1 MSNPMMRKNFQLP
14 LLALAGLS
22 VGLALTSCVMK
33 QTAGSRAS
41 GQSKLMD
48 ESFAAQNACN
58 PDDHTRPFIIEWDA
72 TDMSSFESLAA
83 TDIVIVKYE
92 GCKMRVLDEC
102 KNDSIRGSQGAYK
115 PPEWTSGSLET
126 LDIHNEGE
134 LYAKLPLGQATL
146 GGRVAGGE
154 RFHMEYYVAGTVYA
168 TRDAVYRDDLASNPG
183 CDTATHFVYGYNLG
197 AFALGSANELKT
209 EVGGSMYGFGAGG
222 KTSKGSKAEKK
233 GGELAAC
240 TSDAATEVKGCKTPI
255 RLNLRSIRDGE
266 NPEVAV
272 MAAPDDAASMSAAG
286 VINTKLEMSD
296 EARAHYEAANQKA
309 VANDGKGC
317 LKELDAHDK
326 LDANHKSTDPKSYLA
341 MLRAQCVMKSGKCE
355 PGKAQMRKTLE
366 ATQQV
371 ALAPEHLDKMVESY
385 AGMWCQGDS
394 MSERDQLLQA
404 LQKLTNAAFT
414 SREDVK
420 FCDDT
425 WAKIKK
431 LAPKVKPKDDDD
443 SQIINLEGSLYS
455 MVPLCYQRAG
465 DCKKAYTAFEQVLP
479 KVTKDAFANIED
491 VEQRKTIMRSNFDSL
506 VSKCKDK

>member
-1 MSNPMMRKNFQLP
+1 MMRKNFQLP

-22 VGLALTSCVMK
+22 AGLALTSCVMK

-83 TDIVIVKYE
+83 NDIVIVKYE

-102 KNDSIRGSQGAYK
+102 RNDSIRGSQGAYK

-134 LYAKLPLGQATL
+134 LYAKLPLGQASL

-168 TRDAVYRDDLASNPG
+168 SRDAVYRDDLASNPG

-197 AFALGSANELKT
+197 AFALGSANEINT

-233 GGELAAC
+233 GGDLATC

-272 MAAPDDAASMSAAG
+272 MATPDNDETLNAAG
-286 VINTKLEMSD
+286 VINTKIEMSD
-296 EARAHYEAANQKA
+296 EARAHLEAAQQKT
-309 VANDGKGC
+309 VAGDGKGC

-326 LDANHKSTDPKSYLA
+326 LDPNHKSSEPKSGFG
-341 MLRAQCVMKSGKCE
+341 MMRAQCVMMSGKCDA
-355 PGKAQMRKTLE
+355 GKGLMRKALE
-366 ATQQV
+366 ATMTTQV
-371 ALAPEHLDKMVESY
+371 APEQLDKMLEAY
-385 AGMWCQGDS
+385 ASMWCQGDS

-404 LQKLTNAAFT
+404 LNKLQNAAFVG
-414 SREDVK
+414 REDVK

-425 WAKIKK
+425 FAKVKK
-431 LAPKVKPKDDDD
+431 LAPKVKPKDEDD
-443 SQIINLEGSLYS
+443 SQIINLDMSLYS

-479 KVTKDAFANIED
+479 KQTKEAFAKIED
-491 VEQRKTIMRSNFDSL
+491 PEQRKQITRSTFDSV

>member
-1 MSNPMMRKNFQLP
+1 MMRTKFQIS

-22 VGLALTSCVMK
+22 VGLTLTSCMKFK
-33 QTAGSRAS
+33 QTNGSRAS
-41 GQSKLMD
+41 GQSRLMD

-72 TDMSSFESLAA
+72 TDMSSFESFAA
-83 TDIVIVKYE
+83 NDIVIVKYE
-92 GCKMRVLDEC
+92 GCKLRILDEC

-146 GGRVAGGE
+146 GGRVSAGE
-154 RFHMEYYVAGTVYA
+154 SFHMEYYVAGTVNA
-168 TRDAVYRDDLASNPG
+168 TRDAVYRDDLASNQG
-183 CDTATHFVYGYNLG
+183 CDSATHFVYGYNLG
-197 AFALGSANELKT
+197 AFALGSTNEVKT
-209 EVGGSMYGFGAGG
+209 EVGGSAFGFGAGG
-222 KTSKGSKAEKK
+222 GTSSGSKAEKK
-233 GGELAAC
+233 GGDLATC
-240 TSDAATEVKGCKTPI
+240 KSDSATEVQGCKTPI

-266 NPEVAV
+266 NPEVAT
-272 MAAPDDAASMSAAG
+272 MAAPDDAASLSAAG

-296 EARAHYEAANQKA
+296 EARAHYEAANAKA

-341 MLRAQCVMKSGKCE
+341 MLRSQCVMRSGKCDA
-355 PGKAQMRKTLE
+355 GKGQMRKALE
-366 ATQQV
+366 ATMQIQV
-371 ALAPEHLDKMVESY
+371 SPEQLDSMVDSY
-385 AGMWCQGDS
+385 AQLWCQGDS

-404 LQKLTNAAFT
+404 LQKMTSAAFT

-431 LAPKVKPKDDDD
+431 LMPKVKPKDEDD
-443 SQIINLEGSLYS
+443 SQIINAEASLYA

-465 DCKKAYTAFEQVLP
+465 DCKKAYTAYQQVLP
-479 KVTKDAFANIED
+479 QATKDGFAKIED
-491 VEQRKTIMRSNFDSL
+491 PKQRADIMRSNFDSL

>member
-1 MSNPMMRKNFQLP
+1 MRKTFAIP

-22 VGLALTSCVMK
+22 VGLTLTSCVMK

-83 TDIVIVKYE
+83 TDIIIVKYE

-197 AFALGSANELKT
+197 AFALGSANELNT
-209 EVGGSMYGFGAGG
+209 EVGGSLYGFGAGG

-233 GGELAAC
+233 GGDLATC
-240 TSDAATEVKGCKTPI
+240 KSDTATEVMGCKTPI

-266 NPEVAV
+266 NPEIAT
-272 MAAPDDAASMSAAG
+272 MAAPDDAASLSAAG
-286 VINTKLEMSD
+286 AINTKLEMSD

-341 MLRAQCVMKSGKCE
+341 MLRAQCVMKSGKCDV
-355 PGKAQMRKTLE
+355 GKGQMRKALE
-366 ATQQV
+366 ASMQV
-371 ALAPEHLDKMVESY
+371 EVGPEHLDKMLESY
-385 AGMWCQGDS
+385 AAMWCQGDS

-404 LQKLTNAAFT
+404 LQKLTSAAFT
-414 SREDVK
+414 TREDVK

-431 LAPKVKPKDDDD
+431 LTPKVKPKDEDD
-443 SQIINLEGSLYS
+443 SQIINIEGSLQS

-465 DCKKAYTAFEQVLP
+465 DCKKAFTAYQQVMP
-479 KVTKDAFANIED
+479 QATKDSYAQIAD
-491 VEQRKTIMRSNFDSL
+491 VEQRKQIIRSNFDSMI
-506 VSKCKDK
+506 SKCKDK

>member
-1 MSNPMMRKNFQLP
+1 MMRTKFQIS

-22 VGLALTSCVMK
+22 VGLTLTSCMKFK
-33 QTAGSRAS
+33 QTNGSRAS
-41 GQSKLMD
+41 GQSRLMD

-72 TDMSSFESLAA
+72 TDMSSFESHAA
-83 TDIVIVKYE
+83 NDIVIVKYE
-92 GCKMRVLDEC
+92 GCKLRVLDEC

-146 GGRVAGGE
+146 GGRVSAGE
-154 RFHMEYYVAGTVYA
+154 SFHMEYYVAGTVNA

-183 CDTATHFVYGYNLG
+183 CDSATHFVYGYNLG
-197 AFALGSANELKT
+197 AFALGSTNEVKT
-209 EVGGSMYGFGAGG
+209 EVGGSAFGFGAGG
-222 KTSKGSKAEKK
+222 KTSSGSKAEKK
-233 GGELAAC
+233 GGDLATC
-240 TSDAATEVKGCKTPI
+240 TSDSATEVKGCKAPI

-272 MAAPDDAASMSAAG
+272 MAAPDDSASLSAAG
-286 VINTKLEMSD
+286 AINTKLEMSD
-296 EARAHYEAANQKA
+296 EARAHYEAANAKA

-326 LDANHKSTDPKSYLA
+326 LDPNHKSTDPKSYLA
-341 MLRAQCVMKSGKCE
+341 ILRAQCVMRSGKCE
-355 PGKAQMRKTLE
+355 PGKVQMAKVIAAQ
-366 ATQQV
+366 AQV
-371 ALAPEHLDKMVESY
+371 ATTPEQIDSSVGTY
-385 AGMWCQGDS
+385 ATLWCQGDS

-404 LQKLTNAAFT
+404 LQKLMTAAFT
-414 SREDVK
+414 THEDVK
-420 FCDDT
+420 FCDDN

-431 LAPKVKPKDDDD
+431 LIPKVKPKDEDD
-443 SQIINLEGSLYS
+443 SQIINAEASLFS

-465 DCKKAYTAFEQVLP
+465 DCKKAYTAYQQVLP
-479 KVTKDAFANIED
+479 KATKDSFAEIADPKYRE
-491 VEQRKTIMRSNFDSL
+491 ELMRNNFESS
-506 VSKCKDK
+506 VSKCKGK